1 MFKWFNKLFKG
12 KRMYHRIIKA
22 KVFKKEDFL
31 HEIATHMY
39 YENIEGE
46 EFLGPA
52 MKSQKRYDEAWM
64 YFCAILQRALINGK
78 RIRLPGIGTFQLT
91 PVKGRTIK
99 PSGLM
104 KTETFQTE
112 DSFRLKAWID
122 PVLLKHKD
130 EVHL

>member
-1 MFKWFNKLFKG
+1 
-12 KRMYHRIIKA
+12 MYHRILKA
-22 KVFKKEDFL
+22 PIFKKEDFL
-31 HEIATHMY
+31 NEISSHMF
-39 YENIEGE
+39 YENITGE

-52 MKSQKRYDEAWM
+52 MKSKERYNEAWL
-64 YFCAILQRALINGK
+64 YFCAILQTALINGK

-104 KTETFQTE
+104 CTETFQTE

-130 EVHL
+130 KVHL